1 MKRKLFL
8 SAILPFS
15 LAVALCAC
23 GSTPGESTPSE
34 KRRAPFHRHKRIPLQ
49 QATKFRLATIFRLKP
64 VQFFRMALIYFV
76 GREGAD
82 GFCAYVSTDDGDSWT
97 KEELPWADQTVVGIK
112 LRPDGF
118 MLGMQGQQV
127 VYAARGEDLKTADIS
142 ALGAIDGISAV
153 YPIDSDT
160 FTVTG
165 GRTET
170 FVNEDGQE
178 QGNYSPLPFEDMVLQ
193 YDGSLVTQWGEGI
206 AADQAGVLRVRWRKA
221 VLCRL

>member
-1 MKRKLFL
+1 MKRNLFL

-34 KRRAPFHRHKRIPLQ
+34 KTQ
-49 QATKFRLATIFRLKP
+49 SSVSQAQTDSAATGNEISIGNNFSIEAGTVLSDGS
-64 VQFFRMALIYFV
+64 IYFV

-142 ALGAIDGISAV
+142 ALGAIEAWNAI
-153 YPIDSDT
+153 
-160 FTVTG
+160 
-165 GRTET
+165 
-170 FVNEDGQE
+170 E
-178 QGNYSPLPFEDMVLQ
+178 QPLVFLKSQNLWPM
-193 YDGSLVTQWGEGI
+193 SLFLANITQDDIGI
-206 AADQAGVLRVRWRKA
+206 AMVASVFMLLPVILIFLFGQRYLILGIQSSGVKE
-221 VLCRL
+221 